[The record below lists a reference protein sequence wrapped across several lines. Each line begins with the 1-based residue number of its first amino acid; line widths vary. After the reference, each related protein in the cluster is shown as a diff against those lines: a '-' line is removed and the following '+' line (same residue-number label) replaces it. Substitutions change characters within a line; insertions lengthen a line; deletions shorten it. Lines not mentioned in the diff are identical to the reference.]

1 VKSIKAV
8 LFVIIIMVA
17 LVVGV
22 LFSARNSQVASL
34 DLIFF
39 QLPPMSMAILMLLSL
54 GMGVLFCAFI
64 YSFVNLKL
72 KRKNAQLQRQLSKLT
87 QSNNNVVR

>member
-1 VKSIKAV
+1 
-8 LFVIIIMVA
+8 MVA

-22 LFSARNSQVASL
+22 LFSARNSQAASL

-54 GMGVLFCAFI
+54 AMGVLFCAFI
-64 YSFVNLKL
+64 YSFVTLKL
-72 KRKNAQLQRQLSKLT
+72 KRQNAQLQRQLSKLT
-87 QSNNNVVR
+87 QSNNKVAH